1 MADLPPPTTPPR
13 VPTPDVPPPPP
24 GHWPL
29 GDASRMPSPADRHRV
44 GPAAVAGRGTGLGL
58 PFAAIAV
65 YLVGQLGLQLVAGI
79 VLVATGVL
87 DPALLD
93 PEEGATA
100 LLAIVVA
107 SQTAGL
113 LLVLLLLRRRAVPL
127 GPLVGPLRP
136 LGRHLGIGVGLGVA
150 TIVAS
155 LTVVSVLVGLSGND
169 AAPEQL
175 LTGDIIESPLQVLL
189 AVLIAVVLAPLAEEL
204 VFRGLLHR
212 NLRRRMR
219 IVPATLISSFLF
231 AIVHVDVVLSQPIA
245 LVGLTL
251 AGAVMAVAYE
261 RTGSLVVPVVIHA
274 VYNATTLVALV
285 VTSRLDPDLLV
296 STLTVLR

>member
-1 MADLPPPTTPPR
+1 MADLPPPSGPPR
-13 VPTPDVPPPPP
+13 LPTPDVPPPPP

-29 GDASRMPSPADRHRV
+29 GDASRTPTPTSLH
-44 GPAAVAGRGTGLGL
+44 VAGPGPGAQRGTGLGL

-65 YLVGQLGLQLVAGI
+65 YLAGQLGLQLVAGL

-93 PEEGATA
+93 PQEGGTA

-107 SQTAGL
+107 SQAVGL
-113 LLVLLLLRRRAVPL
+113 LAVLLLLRRRTVPL

-136 LGRHLGIGVGLGVA
+136 LGRHLGIGAGLGVA
-150 TIVAS
+150 TIIAS

-175 LTGDIIESPLQVLL
+175 LTGDIIESPLQMLL

-219 IVPATLISSFLF
+219 IVPATLISSVLF
-231 AIVHVDVVLSQPIA
+231 ALVHVDVVLSQPIA

-251 AGAVMAVAYE
+251 AGAVMAIAYE

-296 STLTVLR
+296 GLLPVLR

>member
-1 MADLPPPTTPPR
+1 MHGPTTLD
-13 VPTPDVPPPPP
+13 PTQS
-24 GHWPL
+24 G
-29 GDASRMPSPADRHRV
+29 
-44 GPAAVAGRGTGLGL
+44 AVFQHGTGLGL

-65 YLVGQLGLQLVAGI
+65 YLAGQLGLQLVAG
-79 VLVATGVL
+79 VLLIATGVL
-87 DPALLD
+87 DPSALD
-93 PEEGATA
+93 PAEGATG
-100 LLAIVVA
+100 LLAVVVA
-107 SQTAGL
+107 SQAVGL
-113 LLVLLLLRRRAVPL
+113 LAVLVLLRRRSVPL
-127 GPLVGPLRP
+127 RSLVGLIRP
-136 LGRHLGIGVGLGVA
+136 FGRHVGIGAGLGLA

-219 IVPATLISSFLF
+219 VVPATLISSVLF
-231 AIVHVDVVLSQPIA
+231 ALVHVDVVLSQPIA

-251 AGAVMAVAYE
+251 AGAVMAIAYE
-261 RTGSLVVPVVIHA
+261 RTGSLVVPIVIHA

-285 VTSRLDPDLLV
+285 VASRLDPDLLV
-296 STLTVLR
+296 GVLTVVR